1 MKLESM
7 ELFTVVYSEMLQK
20 ISAVLENRDDLCPR
34 DIDNA
39 LNYAMKHIYIIP
51 ECLGFDPEDYSI
63 TLIRNNDGR
72 YQFHVDF
79 DKEAVAAIKF
89 TDEKYRKMI
98 ARSFVLVAQDDELSK
113 LLGLNKYISIIEEA
127 HGLVFKGLLR
137 MEGVDASSATE
148 MLDDI
153 GELLVSLMENQLTTQ
168 KIYDMIRVD
177 KKCLPF
183 ILLQKIRGFIAICN
197 TFAIDEENKITRME
211 LLFFVGK

>member
-7 ELFTVVYSEMLQK
+7 ESCMAIYSAMLQK
-20 ISAVLENRDDLCPR
+20 ISSTLEDRDDLCPR

-89 TDEKYRKMI
+89 TDKKYSKMI
-98 ARSFVLVAQDDELSK
+98 ARSFMLVAQDDELNE
-113 LLGLNKYISIIEEA
+113 LLGLDKYISIVEEA
-127 HGLVFKGLLR
+127 HCLVFKGLLR
-137 MEGVDASSATE
+137 MEGVDASSATKV
-148 MLDDI
+148 LDDI
-153 GELLVSLMENQLTTQ
+153 EELLVSFMEN
-168 KIYDMIRVD
+168 
-177 KKCLPF
+177 
-183 ILLQKIRGFIAICN
+183 
-197 TFAIDEENKITRME
+197 
-211 LLFFVGK
+211 